1 MTVFNSLF
9 DLTRDGPFFGNNG
22 TPRAFLP
29 PTDLIVSDE
38 EVAVAMDVPGLNAD
52 TLEIELTGDILTV
65 RGERPY
71 PQLNQQSTQWYR
83 IERGYGK
90 FQRTLQ
96 VPKGLDPDAVTAS
109 MADGVLTVHLPVPEA
124 RKPRR
129 IQIVN
134 GQQTAIESNTNWE
147 ELEAAATAENSQA
160 EEPAL
165 AGATA

>member
-9 DLTRDGPFFGNNG
+9 DLTRDGLLFGNNG
-22 TPRAFLP
+22 TARAYFP
-29 PTDLIVSDE
+29 ATDLVVGDE

-52 TLEIELTGDILTV
+52 TLEIELVGEVLTI

-71 PQLNQQSTQWYR
+71 PQFDRQSTQWYR

-96 VPKGLDPDAVTAS
+96 VPKGLDPDTVTAS
-109 MADGVLTVHLPVPEA
+109 VADGVLTVHMPLPEA

-129 IQIVN
+129 IQIAN
-134 GQQTAIESNTNWE
+134 GRQTTIGSDTNWE
-147 ELEAAATAENSQA
+147 ELEAAATSENSQH
-160 EEPAL
+160 EEPAM
-165 AGATA
+165 AGAAA